1 MTRFSKTLRL
11 LAALAVLGPVAGC
24 DTLDELLIANNPE
37 RISEDALNDALLVDV
52 LTNSVIGE
60 FSAMY
65 DDPFIWRGSMFT
77 DEQITGINWESTAR
91 LSQRLVRFDEGDPD
105 NMFSQISAARVMAD
119 SAAGRFRTLIDNSG
133 ADERMAIALIYAGYS
148 HIILGDAMCEAV
160 FNVGETIASQAQI
173 YERGL
178 PRFEEGMQVAG
189 AAGRQDLVNLARVGL
204 ARAHLNLGNHSQVM
218 QYAGD
223 VPADFVH
230 WVEYEQTSDG
240 GTDLVLWGRINGG
253 NHSLGVHPNF
263 LNGQFGDQDI
273 IAGQTDPRVQHT
285 SSWSLGHNRLTRL
298 YKPYQSLPFSGYNG
312 EAIADG
318 GEPPFYQRGTD
329 IKMAS
334 GLEAMH
340 HYYEAAGPG
349 GMGPAGSTLDFVN
362 ARRAAGKQE
371 PVDFSGADLM
381 AELRDQ
387 RGRDMYMGGFR
398 LGDLRRWKSQ
408 GAGDFFPSGI
418 HPTTEWGSY
427 GDATCFPLPLEEY
440 EGNPNLT
447 KPS

>member
-1 MTRFSKTLRL
+1 MTRYSKTLRL
-11 LAALAVLGPVAGC
+11 LAALAVVGPVAGC

-65 DDPFIWRGSMFT
+65 DNPFIWTGSMMT
-77 DEQITGINWESTAR
+77 DEQLTGINWEQTAR
-91 LSQRLVRFDEGDPD
+91 INQRLVRFDEGPTDG
-105 NMFSQISAARVMAD
+105 MFSALSAARVMAD
-119 SAAGRFRTLIDNSG
+119 SAAGRFRTLIDNAG
-133 ADERMAIALIYAGYS
+133 ADERMATALIYAGYT

-204 ARAHLNLGNHSQVM
+204 ARVHLNLGNHSQVM
-218 QYAGD
+218 QYAGE

-253 NHSLGVHPNF
+253 NHSLGVHPHF
-263 LNGQFGDQDI
+263 LNGVFGDQDI

-285 SSWSLGHNRLTRL
+285 TSWSLGHNRLTRL

-318 GEPPFYQRGTD
+318 GSPPFYQRGTD

-349 GMGPAGSTLDFVN
+349 GTGPAGSTLDFVN

-371 PVDFSGADLM
+371 PVDLSGADLM
-381 AELRDQ
+381 AELRNQ
-387 RGRDMYMGGFR
+387 RGRDMYLGGFR
-398 LGDLRRWKSQ
+398 LGDLRR
-408 GAGDFFPSGI
+408 
-418 HPTTEWGSY
+418 
-427 GDATCFPLPLEEY
+427 
-440 EGNPNLT
+440 
-447 KPS
+447 

>member
-1 MTRFSKTLRL
+1 MTRFSKALRL
-11 LAALAVLGPVAGC
+11 AAALAIFGTVAAC
-24 DTLDELLIANNPE
+24 DTLDELLVASNPE
-37 RISEDALNDALLVDV
+37 RISEDALNDALLIDV

-91 LSQRLVRFDEGDPD
+91 LSQRLVRYDEGDPD

-119 SAAGRFRTLIDNSG
+119 SAAGRFRNLIDNSA

-160 FNVGETIASQAQI
+160 FNVAETISSQAQV

-178 PRFEEGMQVAG
+178 SRFEEGMQVAG
-189 AAGRQDLVNLARVGL
+189 AAGRGDLVNLARVGL

-218 QYAGD
+218 QHASE
-223 VPADFVH
+223 VPADFVY
-230 WVEYEQTSDG
+230 WVEYAQTSDG

-263 LNGQFGDQDI
+263 LNGEFGTQDI
-273 IAGQTDPRVQHT
+273 TTGQTDPRVQHT
-285 SSWSLGHNRLTRL
+285 PSWSLGHNRLTRL
-298 YKPYQSLPFSGYNG
+298 YKPYQSLPFSGFNG

-318 GEPPFYQRGTD
+318 GAPPFYERGTD

-340 HYYEAAGPG
+340 HFYEAAGPD

-362 ARRAAGKQE
+362 ARRTAGNQE
-371 PVDFSGADLM
+371 PVDLSGADLM

-387 RGRDMYMGGFR
+387 RGRDMYLGGFR
-398 LGDLRRWKSQ
+398 LGDLRRWKNQ
-408 GAGDFFPSGI
+408 GAGDFFPSGT

>member
-1 MTRFSKTLRL
+1 MTRFNKKLQI
-11 LAALAVLGPVAGC
+11 AGALAVLATLPAC
-24 DTLDELLIANNPE
+24 DTLDELLVANNPE

-52 LTNSVIGE
+52 LANSVIGE
-60 FSAMY
+60 FSAMF

-91 LSQRLVRFDEGDPD
+91 LSQRLVRYDEGDPD

-119 SAAGRFRTLIDNSG
+119 SAAGRFRNLIDNSG
-133 ADERMAIALIYAGYS
+133 ADERMATALIYAGYS

-160 FNVGETIASQAQI
+160 FNVSETIASQPQI

-178 PRFEEGMQVAG
+178 SRFEEGMQVAG
-189 AAGRQDLVNLARVGL
+189 AAGREDLVNLARVGL

-218 QYAGD
+218 QYAGE

-263 LNGQFGDQDI
+263 LNGDFGTQEI
-273 IAGQTDPRVQHT
+273 VAGQTDPRVQHT
-285 SSWSLGHNRLTRL
+285 PSWSLGHNRLTRL
-298 YKPYQSLPFSGYNG
+298 YKPYQSLPFSGFNG

-318 GEPPFYQRGTD
+318 GSPPFYERGTD

-340 HYYEAAGPG
+340 HYYEAAGPDG
-349 GMGPAGSTLDFVN
+349 TGPAGSTLDFVN
-362 ARRAAGKQE
+362 ARRAFGNQE
-371 PVDFSGADLM
+371 PVDLSGADLM

-387 RGRDMYMGGFR
+387 RGRDMYLGGLR
-398 LGDLRRWKSQ
+398 LGDLRRWKNQ
-408 GAGDFFPSGI
+408 GVGDFFPAGV
-418 HPTTEWGSY
+418 HPTTEWGQY

>member
-11 LAALAVLGPVAGC
+11 TAALAVLGPVAAC
-24 DTLDELLIANNPE
+24 DTLDELLVANNPE

-65 DDPFIWRGSMFT
+65 DNPFIWTGSMMT
-77 DEQITGINWESTAR
+77 DEQLTGINWEQTAR
-91 LSQRLVRFDEGDPD
+91 INQRLVRFDEGPTDG
-105 NMFSQISAARVMAD
+105 MFSALSAARVMAD
-119 SAAGRFRTLIDNSG
+119 SAAGRFRTLIDNPA

-189 AAGRQDLVNLARVGL
+189 AAGRQDLVNLARTGL

-263 LNGQFGDQDI
+263 LNGEFGSEDI
-273 IAGQTDPRVQHT
+273 VAGQTDPRVQHT
-285 SSWSLGHNRLTRL
+285 TSWSLGHNRLTRL

-318 GEPPFYQRGTD
+318 GQPPFYQRGTD

-340 HYYEAAGPG
+340 HYYEAAGPD
-349 GMGPAGSTLDFVN
+349 GMGPVGSTLDFVN
-362 ARRAAGKQE
+362 ARRAAGKQA
-371 PVDFSGADLM
+371 PVDLSGSDLM

-387 RGRDMYMGGFR
+387 RGRDMYLGGFR
-398 LGDLRRWKSQ
+398 LGDLRRWQNQ
-408 GAGDFFPSGI
+408 GVGNFFPSGV
-418 HPTTEWGSY
+418 HPVTEWGMY

-447 KPS
+447 KPG

>member
-11 LAALAVLGPVAGC
+11 ATGLAVLATMPAC
-24 DTLDELLIANNPE
+24 DTLDELLVANNPE

-60 FSAMY
+60 FSGMY

-91 LSQRLVRFDEGDPD
+91 LSQRLVRYDEGDPD
-105 NMFSQISAARVMAD
+105 YMFSATSSARAMAD
-119 SAAGRFRTLIDNSG
+119 SVAGRFRTLIDNPAS
-133 ADERMAIALIYAGYS
+133 DERMAIALIYAGYS
-148 HIILGDAMCEAV
+148 HIVMGDAMCEAV
-160 FNVGETIASQAQI
+160 FDVSESIVSQAQI

-178 PRFEEGMQVAG
+178 SRLEEGMQVAG
-189 AAGRQDLVNLARVGL
+189 AAGREDLVNLARVGL
-204 ARAHLNLGNHSQVM
+204 ARSHLNLGNHSQVT
-218 QYAGD
+218 QYASE
-223 VPADFVH
+223 VPADFAF

-263 LNGQFGDQDI
+263 LNGEFGSQDI
-273 IAGQTDPRVQHT
+273 VADQTDPRLQHT
-285 SSWSLGHNRLTRL
+285 PSWSLGHNRLTRL
-298 YKPYQSLPFSGYNG
+298 YKPYQSLPFSGFNG

-318 GEPPFYQRGTD
+318 GSPPFYQRGTD

-334 GLEAMH
+334 GLEALH
-340 HYYEAAGPG
+340 HFYEAAGPDG
-349 GMGPAGSTLDFVN
+349 AGPAGSTLEFVN
-362 ARRAAGKQE
+362 ARRAFGKQE
-371 PVDFSGADLM
+371 PVSLSGADLM
-381 AELRDQ
+381 AELRSQ
-387 RGRDMYMGGFR
+387 RGRDMYLGGFR
-398 LGDLRRWKSQ
+398 LGDLRRWKNQ
-408 GAGDFFPSGI
+408 GAGDFFPSGT
-418 HPTTEWGSY
+418 HPTTEWGQY

>member
-1 MTRFSKTLRL
+1 MTRYSKTLRL
-11 LAALAVLGPVAGC
+11 LAALAVVGPVAGC

-65 DDPFIWRGSMFT
+65 DNPFIWTGSMMT
-77 DEQITGINWESTAR
+77 DEQLTGINWEQTAR
-91 LSQRLVRFDEGDPD
+91 INQRLVRFDEGPTDG
-105 NMFSQISAARVMAD
+105 MFSALSAARVMAD

-133 ADERMAIALIYAGYS
+133 ADERMATALIYAGYS
-148 HIILGDAMCEAV
+148 HIVLGDAMCEAV
-160 FNVGETIASQAQI
+160 FNVGETVASQAQI

-218 QYAGD
+218 QYAGE
-223 VPADFVH
+223 VPADFVR
-230 WVEYEQTSDG
+230 WVDYEQTSDG

-263 LNGQFGDQDI
+263 LSGEFGDQDI
-273 IAGQTDPRVQHT
+273 IGGQTDPRVQHT
-285 SSWSLGHNRLTRL
+285 TSWSLGHNRLTRL

-318 GEPPFYQRGTD
+318 GSTPFY
-329 IKMAS
+329 
-334 GLEAMH
+334 
-340 HYYEAAGPG
+340 
-349 GMGPAGSTLDFVN
+349 
-362 ARRAAGKQE
+362 
-371 PVDFSGADLM
+371 
-381 AELRDQ
+381 
-387 RGRDMYMGGFR
+387 
-398 LGDLRRWKSQ
+398 
-408 GAGDFFPSGI
+408 
-418 HPTTEWGSY
+418 
-427 GDATCFPLPLEEY
+427 
-440 EGNPNLT
+440 
-447 KPS
+447 